1 MSGET
6 EQSALEKL
14 YSERF
19 GEPLT
24 PDEVY
29 GYWLFVSS
37 VIVGVIGV
45 GLSLA
50 SAEPNSLRAIGIG
63 VTAIGVVGSF
73 TGLIIGQSYRET
85 ATYLVY
91 AGLVVSIAAVAWFMI
106 AYPDGWN
113 WSVGN
118 ETTAGI
124 FLLYLIGVSL
134 ITMSGVMA
142 PIVVGPNRARH
153 KAEKALRET
162 RRSLNEREQ
171 ELEQRERELREAR
184 EEIEAERERVV
195 EAQQE
200 AEAERARALEAQ
212 QEAELERERVEE
224 AKKEAEAERKRV
236 EEARKEAQEAKQ
248 EALEAQANVDRIY
261 ESKGTFQLYE
271 DNAGKWRWRL
281 VHQNSNIVATS
292 GQGYASDRSA
302 RRGMR
307 SVKRNALGA
316 DVFWDREEGEPEPE
330 PEPVREES
338 KATFEL
344 YRGADDKH
352 RWRLRH
358 DNGRII
364 AAAARGFS
372 SGSTARNNIDSVQTY
387 IAPAD
392 YLSFDPAAFEVF
404 EDAAGEYRWRLVHQ
418 NGRIL
423 GDSGEGYASRSNARR
438 AIETVEQTVEKAEVD
453 AEDGARF
460 EVYEDNAGDYRWRL
474 VSSNDEIVA
483 DGGEGFSGRS
493 NANDSVE
500 RFQQYTPAADTLTV
514 GDAAIEIY
522 EDNAGDYR
530 WRLRHRNGII
540 MAKGSRGYS
549 SRSAA
554 VEGINSVKRNG
565 PTAEMEEIEE
575 EDEEAEEAEE
585 DTETEEADETE
596 EDTEADEADETDET
610 GEDEET
616 DEADE
621 DAEADDTEETD
632 EADEDAAAD
641 DTEETEEADED
652 AAADEDGEAGEE
664 SEE

>member
-1 MSGET
+1 MSGGT
-6 EQSALEKL
+6 ERSTLERL
-14 YSERF
+14 YNERF

-24 PDEVY
+24 PEEVY

-63 VTAIGVVGSF
+63 VTAVGIVGSF
-73 TGLIIGQSYRET
+73 TGLIVGQTYRET

-91 AGLVVSIAAVAWFMI
+91 AGIVVSIAAVAWFMI

-124 FLLYLIGVSL
+124 FLLYLIGISL
-134 ITMSGVMA
+134 ITMAGVMA
-142 PIVVGPNRARH
+142 PIVVGPNKARR

-162 RRSLNEREQ
+162 RRTLNEREQ
-171 ELEQRERELREAR
+171 ELEERERELREAR
-184 EEIEAERERVV
+184 EELEAERERVI

-200 AEAERARALEAQ
+200 AETERARALEAQ
-212 QEAELERERVEE
+212 QEAEIERERAEE
-224 AKKEAEAERKRV
+224 AKKEAEAERERA
-236 EEARKEAQEAKQ
+236 EEAKR
-248 EALEAQANVDRIY
+248 EALEAQANVDRLY
-261 ESKGTFQLYE
+261 DSKGTFQLYE

-281 VHQNSNIVATS
+281 VHQNANIVATS

-316 DVFWDREEGEPEPE
+316 DVFWDREEEEPEPD
-330 PEPVREES
+330 PEPIREES

-392 YLSFDPAAFEVF
+392 YLKFEPAAFEVF

-438 AIETVEQTVEKAEVD
+438 SIETVENTVEKAEVD
-453 AEDGARF
+453 AESGARF
-460 EVYEDNAGDYRWRL
+460 EVYEDNAGEYRWRL

-483 DGGEGFSGRS
+483 DGGEGFSSRS

-500 RFQQYTPAADTLTV
+500 RFQQYTPAADTLTL

-554 VEGINSVKRNG
+554 IEGINSVKRNG
-565 PTAEMEEIEE
+565 PEAEIEE
-575 EDEEAEEAEE
+575 
-585 DTETEEADETE
+585 
-596 EDTEADEADETDET
+596 EADEADETEDVDEGEEADEAGEEEDVDEGEEDTEEAEETAEEEEAEGTDET
-610 GEDEET
+610 EAEEET
-616 DEADE
+616 DEA
-621 DAEADDTEETD
+621 EADT
-632 EADEDAAAD
+632 EADED
-641 DTEETEEADED
+641 
-652 AAADEDGEAGEE
+652 